1 MYYSHFC
8 HSIKIKLLKKIKY
21 INLNWYFYIPI
32 FMFISIIQDQLKN
45 LRFLLSF
52 YAIYII
58 KMLNVRIIESCL
70 FFFYNLLKI
79 CNYLC

>member
-1 MYYSHFC
+1 
-8 HSIKIKLLKKIKY
+8 
-21 INLNWYFYIPI
+21 
-32 FMFISIIQDQLKN
+32 MFISIIQDQLKN

-70 FFFYNLLKI
+70 FFLQFIKNMQLSLLINRINYTFY
-79 CNYLC
+79 